1 MKVEFLNLYKQ
12 TSQINT
18 KIYSSIKKN
27 IERSQFING
36 TDVSLFE
43 REFAKYLNI
52 KYCLGVGNGT
62 DALEIAIK
70 TLKLRKNSEIIVPA
84 KTGISTAEAVINNNL
99 NLKFV
104 DVDKTH
110 NICTKDLKKKY
121 HKKLVLLLLF
131 ICTEI
136 QQILMLF

>member
-70 TLKLRKNSEIIVPA
+70 TLRLRKNSEIIVPA
-84 KTGISTAEAVINNNL
+84 NTWISTSLSPPRSFQTPTTNSC
-99 NLKFV
+99 KHSS
-104 DVDKTH
+104 T
-110 NICTKDLKKKY
+110 Y
-121 HKKLVLLLLF
+121 
-131 ICTEI
+131 I
-136 QQILMLF
+136 Q